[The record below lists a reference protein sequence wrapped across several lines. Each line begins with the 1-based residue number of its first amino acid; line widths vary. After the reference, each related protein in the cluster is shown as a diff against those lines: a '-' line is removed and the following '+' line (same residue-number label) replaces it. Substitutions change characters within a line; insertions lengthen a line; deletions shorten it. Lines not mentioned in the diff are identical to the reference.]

1 MLIYHLASIG
11 RCIMRV
17 KLVSATDRNQQLAAT
32 RDDDRRRNPSAAA
45 SERLWTEQLLL
56 ERRRFDNV
64 IVGCIVDYNDGERL
78 RHWPP
83 WRWDDSTQASRRD
96 VDVDFGADDG
106 AFDWTDSPTISVGP
120 SGTTSLVA
128 DERPPIPTPCWRST
142 TGLCQNLIRFP
153 SNRKL

>member
-1 MLIYHLASIG
+1 
-11 RCIMRV
+11 MRV

-78 RHWPP
+78 RHWPHEGGTIRRKP
-83 WRWDDSTQASRRD
+83 VGATSTLISALTTGPSIEPIPPPSPSVLPAPPASLQMNDLQSRHL
-96 VDVDFGADDG
+96 VDVPRQVFARTLFDFHQIVNFKPELNIYDY
-106 AFDWTDSPTISVGP
+106 F
-120 SGTTSLVA
+120 
-128 DERPPIPTPCWRST
+128 
-142 TGLCQNLIRFP
+142 
-153 SNRKL
+153 